1 MTGVGLFLLGVWM
14 IVSIWFL
21 VEVVVERIGQSQRHT
36 HESCAHHR
44 METVTETAMRA
55 MLTEALNSRMGLPR
69 RDP

>member
-14 IVSIWFL
+14 IVTVWFL
-21 VEVVVERIGQSQRHT
+21 VELVAERIGQAQSHT
-36 HESCAHHR
+36 HEACPHHR

-55 MLTEALNSRMGLPR
+55 MLTEALNTRMGLQR

>member
-14 IVSIWFL
+14 IVTVWFL
-21 VEVVVERIGQSQRHT
+21 VELVTERVRQAQPYQHDA
-36 HESCAHHR
+36 CAHLR

-55 MLTEALNSRMGLPR
+55 MLTEALNTRMGLQR